1 MTHISEIIE
10 DILVEWAYRV
20 HDGMPNPKNVNH
32 IQQLRESMEDLNLP
46 NNVIYQVIN
55 NLINEQTEKLS
66 KQGVLDVLKKHK
78 DLEQQGTVKTKIY
91 GDLEPK
97 DFVKALKSQFKG
109 VTDIKEF
116 SPGEGNNTSGRDT
129 LFQWKHDGHDY
140 EIHLAKL
147 TVTGGRG
154 ANQTRDQE
162 LSWLLVLSG
171 MQYGLDPSDKEA
183 FISGIISNSQIYGK
197 VDGVNEKDA
206 LGLAAYIENND
217 DWYQSHVSQCE
228 KFISIVGA
236 NNQPKKYVKDGSS
249 LSVNQQAKKLYEQEY
264 GRKLDLDKWNPADVW
279 LEYQSVPTFKTL
291 AELNNYL
298 IDSLHKGTGFIG
310 VSLKKGK
317 GSVGLVNDY
326 KRKEYILKKL
336 GVKYGGL
343 FSQGVTFDYS
353 GTNLDGLGLNFRIFQ
368 AKATETIRGEGIAK
382 GAQAVQGKV
391 AMAVIDDFKSGTLS
405 KIKAVQ
411 GVSVDYDKKTKTFK
425 WNKKGLSRFNKVKTA
440 YGKIKQATYA
450 KTHGDWNAAFKSS
463 DDFMRI
469 LNDYAKKKNIKENSM
484 KANINARF
492 QTVIL
497 GSIISNLSA
506 KDKQEVMVGLLKYG
520 KSESD
525 WSSAH
530 YKAQ

>member
-1 MTHISEIIE
+1 
-10 DILVEWAYRV
+10 
-20 HDGMPNPKNVNH
+20 
-32 IQQLRESMEDLNLP
+32 LNLP
-46 NNVIYQVIN
+46 NKVIYEVIQ
-55 NLINEQTEKLS
+55 NLINEQSKKLT

-91 GDLEPK
+91 SDLEPK
-97 DFVKALKSQFKG
+97 DFIKALKKQFDG
-109 VTDIKEF
+109 ASDIKEF
-116 SPGEGNNTSGRDT
+116 GPGEGNNTSGRDR

-140 EIHLAKL
+140 QIHLAKL

-154 ANQTRDQE
+154 TNQTKDQE

-171 MQYGLDPSDKEA
+171 IQYGLDPSDKES
-183 FISGIISNSQIYGK
+183 FISGLISNSEIYGK
-197 VDGVNEKDA
+197 VDGVSESDA
-206 LGLAAYIENND
+206 FGLAAYIENND

-236 NNQPKKYVKDGSS
+236 DNQPKKYVKDDSS
-249 LSVNQQAKKLYEQEY
+249 LSINKQAKKLYEEEY
-264 GRKLDLDKWNPADVW
+264 GGKLDLDKWNPADVW
-279 LEYQSVPTFKTL
+279 LEYKSVPQFKTL
-291 AELNNYL
+291 AELNNWL
-298 IDSLHKGTGFIG
+298 IDSLHNGTGFIG

-326 KRKEYILKKL
+326 ERKEYILKSL
-336 GVKYGGL
+336 GIKYGGL

-368 AKATETIRGEGIAK
+368 AKSTETIRGEGTAK

-391 AMAVIDDFKSGTLS
+391 AMSVIDNFKSGTLK
-405 KIKAVQ
+405 KIQDVKGA
-411 GVSVDYDKKTKTFK
+411 SVDYDKKTKTFT
-425 WNKKGLSRFNKVKTA
+425 WSKKGLSRFNKVKTA
-440 YGKIKQATYA
+440 YGKIKKATYG
-450 KTHGDWNAAFKSS
+450 KTHGDWNTAFKSS
-463 DDFMRI
+463 DDFLKI

-484 KANINARF
+484 KANVNSRF
-492 QTVIL
+492 QSIVL
-497 GSIISNLSA
+497 GSIISNLSK

>member
-32 IQQLRESMEDLNLP
+32 IQHLRESMEELNLP
-46 NNVIYQVIN
+46 NKVIYQVIE
-55 NLINEQTEKLS
+55 NLLTEQDKKLT
-66 KQGVLDVLKKHK
+66 KQGILDVLKTHK

-91 GDLEPK
+91 GDLEPSDFTKIIK
-97 DFVKALKSQFKG
+97 DKFKG
-109 VTDIKEF
+109 ATDIKDYG
-116 SPGEGNNTSGRDT
+116 PKDGPNNSGRDR

-140 EIHLAKL
+140 QVHLAKL

-154 ANQTRDQE
+154 ANQTKNQE

-183 FISGIISNSQIYGK
+183 FISGLISNSKIYGK
-197 VDGVNEKDA
+197 IDGMSESDA

-217 DWYQSHVSQCE
+217 DWYNSHVSQCE
-228 KFISIVGA
+228 KFMSIVGA
-236 NNQPKKYVKDGSS
+236 TNQPKKYVKDDSS
-249 LSVNQQAKKLYEQEY
+249 LSINKQAKKLYEEEY

-279 LEYQSVPTFKTL
+279 LEYKTVPTFKTL
-291 AELNNYL
+291 AELNNWL
-298 IDSLHKGTGFIG
+298 IDSLHEGTGFIG

-326 KRKEYILKKL
+326 ERKEYILKSL
-336 GVKYGGL
+336 GIKYGGL

-368 AKATETIRGEGIAK
+368 GSSTETIRGEGTAK

-391 AMAVIDDFKSGTLS
+391 AMSVIDDFKSGTL
-405 KIKAVQ
+405 KAIQDVK

-425 WNKKGLSRFNKVKTA
+425 FNKKGLTRFTKVQRA
-440 YGKIKQATYA
+440 YKKIKKATYG
-450 KTHGDWNAAFKSS
+450 KTHGEWSTAFKSS
-463 DDFMRI
+463 DDFIKI
-469 LNDYAKKKNIKENSM
+469 LNDYTKKKKIKENSM
-484 KANINARF
+484 KANINSRF
-492 QTVIL
+492 QSIVL
-497 GSIISNLSA
+497 GSIISNLR
-506 KDKQEVMVGLLKYG
+506 KTDKQEVMVGLLKYG

>member
-1 MTHISEIIE
+1 MKLI
-10 DILVEWAYRV
+10 DKILTEWSYRV
-20 HDGMPNPKNVNH
+20 HDGMPNPKNPLH
-32 IQQLRESMEDLNLP
+32 IVKLKESLKYLKIPEMIIEEL
-46 NNVIYQVIN
+46 VE
-55 NLINEQTEKLS
+55 NLINEQSKKLS

-140 EIHLAKL
+140 QIHLAKL

-154 ANQTRDQE
+154 ANQTKNQE

-183 FISGIISNSQIYGK
+183 FISGLISNSKIYGK
-197 VDGVNEKDA
+197 IEGMTESDA

-217 DWYQSHVSQCE
+217 DWYNSHVSQCE
-228 KFISIVGA
+228 KFMSIVGA
-236 NNQPKKYVKDGSS
+236 TNQPKKYVKDDSS
-249 LSVNQQAKKLYEQEY
+249 LSINKQAKKLYEEEY

-279 LEYQSVPTFKTL
+279 LEYKTVPTFKTL
-291 AELNNYL
+291 AELNNWL
-298 IDSLHKGTGFIG
+298 IDSLHEGTGFIG

-326 KRKEYILKKL
+326 ERKEYVLKSL
-336 GVKYGGL
+336 GIKYGGL

-368 AKATETIRGEGIAK
+368 AKSTETIRGEGIAK

-391 AMAVIDDFKSGTLS
+391 AMAVIDDFKSGTLK
-405 KIKAVQ
+405 KIQDVKGA
-411 GVSVDYDKKTKTFK
+411 SIDYDRKTKTFK
-425 WNKKGLSRFNKVKTA
+425 WNKKGLTRFTKVKRA
-440 YGKIKQATYA
+440 YGKIKKATYG
-450 KTHGDWNAAFKSS
+450 KTHGDWGTAFKSS
-463 DDFMRI
+463 DDFMKI
-469 LNDYAKKKNIKENSM
+469 LNDYAKNKKVKENSM
-484 KANINARF
+484 KANINSRF
-492 QTVIL
+492 QSIVL
-497 GSIISNLSA
+497 GSIISNLR
-506 KDKQEVMVGLLKYG
+506 KTDKQEVMVGLLKYG